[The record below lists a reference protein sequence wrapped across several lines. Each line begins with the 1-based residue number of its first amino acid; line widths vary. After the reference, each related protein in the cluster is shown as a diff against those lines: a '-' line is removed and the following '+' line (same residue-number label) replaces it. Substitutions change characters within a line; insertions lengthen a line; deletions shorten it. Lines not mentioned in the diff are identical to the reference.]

1 MTSASEDKYHNKR
14 RVRGSLTLAY
24 HGSPMQ
30 ATEAE
35 VEVDTGTMPETR
47 PGLHVTKE
55 GRLVGHAEVNVEWS
69 GPGDGAAG
77 PATIDEIRE
86 ASEELRAKG
95 KDLPD
100 VWEVDEETH
109 KALKAEADAKARL
122 PPNGVDGSP
131 GAPGVP
137 SHPNARCGTMEVEGV
152 PVVQTAVGAGGRKST
167 TSGSVDLNIDGDVT
181 DVDVEE
187 VARKVAE
194 EARRASMGRTPGG
207 RR

>member
-1 MTSASEDKYHNKR
+1 
-14 RVRGSLTLAY
+14 
-24 HGSPMQ
+24 MQ
-30 ATEAE
+30 ATEAD
-35 VEVDTGTMPETR
+35 VTVDTGTMPETR
-47 PGLHVTKE
+47 PGLHVTQE

-86 ASEELRAKG
+86 TAEELRAEGKG
-95 KDLPD
+95 LPD

-109 KALKAEADAKARL
+109 KALKAEADAMARL

-152 PVVQTAVGAGGRKST
+152 PVVQTRVDGSGHKTHVAGE
-167 TSGSVDLNIDGDVT
+167 VNIDMADDVE
-181 DVDVEE
+181 DVDVEA
-187 VARKVAE
+187 VAQRVAE
-194 EARRASMGRTPGG
+194 EARRASMSRTPGG

>member
-1 MTSASEDKYHNKR
+1 
-14 RVRGSLTLAY
+14 
-24 HGSPMQ
+24 MQ
-30 ATEAE
+30 ATAAD

-86 ASEELRAKG
+86 ASEELRDKG
-95 KDLPD
+95 KGLPD

-109 KALKAEADAKARL
+109 KALKAEADAMARL
-122 PPNGVDGSP
+122 PE
-131 GAPGVP
+131 GAGGPP
-137 SHPNARCGTMEVEGV
+137 SHPNARCGTLEVEGV
-152 PVVQTAVGAGGRKST
+152 PVVQTAVGAGGRKTT

-194 EARRASMGRTPGG
+194 EARRASMSRTPGG